1 MDQAVRLDKVTKRFR
16 RYRPVSAHTTL
27 KTAFVE
33 WANTLRGHRDGRG
46 SPDRFEVLEDVS
58 FRVARGET
66 LGVIGRNGAGKTTL
80 LKLIAGIY
88 RPDSGRIEVTGRVA
102 ALLELGAGFHP
113 DFTGRENALISGIV
127 HGLSKRE
134 VRQRFDQIVEFS
146 GIGEFI
152 DAPVRTYSAGM
163 YMRLAFS
170 VAVHVD
176 PDVLLVDEIL
186 SVGDESFQRKS
197 RAIMEE
203 RLRSGRKTTVVVSH
217 DLDVISQLCHRVVLL
232 TPPRAT
238 VFDRPADAVAEFH
251 RLMAS
256 EARP

>member
-1 MDQAVRLDKVTKRFR
+1 MEYAVRLEHVTKRFR
-16 RYRPVSAHTTL
+16 RYRPVAAHTTL

-33 WANTLRGHRDGRG
+33 WANALRKRRNTF
-46 SPDRFEVLEDVS
+46 SPARFEVLEDVS
-58 FRVARGET
+58 FAAVRGET
-66 LGVIGRNGAGKTTL
+66 LGIIGRNGAGKTTL
-80 LKLIAGIY
+80 LKLMAGIY
-88 RPDSGRIEVTGRVA
+88 RPDSGRVTVNGRVA

-113 DFTGRENALISGIV
+113 DFTGRENVVVSGIV

-134 VRQRFDQIVEFS
+134 VRERFDRIVDFS

-170 VAVHVD
+170 VAVHVE
-176 PDVLLVDEIL
+176 PEVLLVDEIL

-197 RAIMEE
+197 RAVMEE
-203 RLRSGRKTTVVVSH
+203 RLRSGRMTTVLVSH
-217 DLDVISQLCHRVVLL
+217 DLDVIQQVCHRVVVLN
-232 TPPRAT
+232 PPTAT
-238 VFDRPADAVAEFH
+238 LFERPQEAVAEFH
-251 RLMAS
+251 RMMAS